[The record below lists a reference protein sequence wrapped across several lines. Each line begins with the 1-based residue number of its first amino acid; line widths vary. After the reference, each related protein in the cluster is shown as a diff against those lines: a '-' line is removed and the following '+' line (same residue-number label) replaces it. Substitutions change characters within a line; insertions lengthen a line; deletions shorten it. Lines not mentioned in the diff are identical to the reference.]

1 MASKLRCLLTAMKA
15 NIAIIMGSAVS
26 SEGRPS
32 KAMRRRVKAALGLRH
47 EFQNLIFLPTGGNL
61 ERWGHSEAEVMTGL
75 LKEAGVDT
83 ESIIQETES
92 RNTLQSLT
100 FCARKIKQQSD
111 IATIVVCSDSFHLPR
126 CRLLLSLLGIHTDRR
141 PMPHGFRSVGLARWA
156 YYCAREAVAI
166 PVDTAL
172 LIFYKI
178 FRKA

>member
-1 MASKLRCLLTAMKA
+1 MKA
-15 NIAIIMGSAVS
+15 NIAIIMGAAVS
-26 SEGRPS
+26 SDGRPS
-32 KAMRRRVKAALGLRH
+32 QAMRRRVKAALGLRH
-47 EFQNLIFLPTGGNL
+47 EFKNLIFLPTGGNL
-61 ERWGHSEAEVMTGL
+61 ERWGHSEAEIMTGL
-75 LKEAGVDT
+75 LKDAGIDG

-100 FCARKIKQQSD
+100 YCARKIKQRCD

-126 CRLLLSLLGIHTDRR
+126 CRFLLSLLGMHSDRR
-141 PMPHGFRSVGLARWA
+141 PVPHGLRSMGFARWA
-156 YYCAREAVAI
+156 YHCAREAVAI